1 MRVGRLSEKST
12 HKIRVQTYNMDH
24 TKEACVT
31 ALPSL
36 VTESQKYAKSWI
48 IEETSIIHGKIK

>member
-12 HKIRVQTYNMDH
+12 QKIRVQTYNMDH
-24 TKEACVT
+24 TREACVT
-31 ALPSL
+31 ALSSL